1 MKIYAKRIGDLFDRF
16 SSGKNLTEEKIHESG
31 NFPVYGGNG
40 LRGYT
45 DNCNFKG
52 ECLIVGR
59 QGAKCGNV
67 RYFSGEGYMTDHAIV
82 GVANS
87 ENSTQYL
94 TYAL

>member
-67 RYFSGEGYMTDHAIV
+67 RYFSCE
-82 GVANS
+82 
-87 ENSTQYL
+87 
-94 TYAL
+94 